1 MQNITQVFRNELNLR
16 TMSRVI
22 RATGLQQ
29 LLSGP
34 GPFTVFAPSDLAFKN
49 MGQEV
54 VADLLLTE
62 NRLQLVDLLS
72 NHIVLGHYLLVSFK
86 DGEKIRSLLGKE
98 LVVEIALGT
107 VSIDGATILN
117 GDISSSNGIIHLL
130 NKVLMN

>member
-1 MQNITQVFRNELNLR
+1 MQNITQVFRSDTNLS
-16 TMSRVI
+16 TMSRAI

-34 GPFTVFAPSDLAFKN
+34 GPFTVFAPSDLAFEN
-49 MGQEV
+49 LGAEV
-54 VADLLLTE
+54 VAGLLLRQ

-72 NHIVLGHYLLVSFK
+72 NHIVLAQYHLASFK

-98 LVVEIALGT
+98 LVVRIALGT
-107 VSIDGATILN
+107 VRIDGATILN
-117 GDISSSNGIIHLL
+117 GDISSSNGIVHLL